1 MRQKTIVIC
10 GSMRFYKE
18 MIEIKDILE
27 KMGYKVLMPTEI
39 EGIDYNEIKEDKKYH
54 SLRVK
59 LKREKD
65 LIREHFRKIEKGD
78 AILIVN
84 LSKGRIKSYI
94 GANTFL
100 EIGYAYYL
108 NKKIFLLNK
117 PSTQEYIKDELR
129 AMDIII
135 LNNDIQ
141 KIKNYL

>member
-1 MRQKTIVIC
+1 MRRKTIVIC
-10 GSMRFYKE
+10 GSMRFYKK
-18 MIEIKDILE
+18 MIEIRDVLKS
-27 KMGYKVLMPTEI
+27 MGYKVLLPI
-39 EGIDYNEIKEDKKYH
+39 EIKFINYSKIKEHKKYH

-78 AILIVN
+78 GILIIN
-84 LSKGRIKSYI
+84 LRKGRIKYYI

-100 EIGYAYYL
+100 EIGYAHYL

-117 PSTQEYIKDELR
+117 PSNQEYIKDELK

-135 LNNDIQ
+135 LNNDIK